1 MALAFYM
8 DHNVPSSITA
18 GLRIRGIDVITAYED
33 GTHELDDATL
43 LDRASEMHRVVF
55 TRDDDFLVEA
65 ARRQRTGIPF
75 HGVIYAHQLYVSIGI
90 CVEQLEIIAEAGE
103 LDDILNTVLSL
114 PL

>member
-1 MALAFYM
+1 MAIAFYM

-18 GLRIRGIDVITAYED
+18 GLRVRGVDVITAYED
-33 GTHELDDATL
+33 GTYELDDAIL

-65 ARRQRTGIPF
+65 ARRQRAGTSF
-75 HGVIYAHQLYVSIGI
+75 HGVIYAHQLHVSIGI
-90 CVEQLEIIAEAGE
+90 CVDQLEIIAKAGK
-103 LDDILNTVLSL
+103 LDDILNTVLYL